1 MVFSYGYIQN
11 KEFAGPET
19 SLKVLNPSDSSK
31 TVTVAAVVDSA
42 AVMTCIPE
50 SQVQQLGNLNYSS
63 IQIRDLNNTIA
74 EKRTYIIDIELN
86 NHRFSNVEV
95 IAISKDYALIGRDI
109 LNKFK
114 IILDAPNLQW
124 SIEKPETS

>member
-42 AVMTCIPE
+42 AAMTCIPE
-50 SQVQQLGNLNYSS
+50 SHVQQLGNLNYSF

-74 EKRTYIIDIELN
+74 EKRTYIINIELN
-86 NHRFSNVEV
+86 NYRFNNVQV
-95 IAISKDYALIGRDI
+95 IAIAKDYALIGRDI
-109 LNKFK
+109 LNQFK
-114 IILDAPNLQW
+114 SILDAPNLQW
-124 SIEKPETS
+124 SLEKPEKS